1 MTGKKKSGKKA
12 PVKSPNRARKAAGT
26 VKSTEK
32 KNKTEQIKKE
42 APAKR
47 KPGRSTKYDPN
58 THPIM
63 AWVLA
68 VLGKTN
74 KQIAEE
80 LSISTGTLFAWGKA
94 HPEFLSTVK
103 GGKAI
108 ANAKVVEALYGRA
121 VGCKVPEKKIIMN
134 PNGTVRK
141 VVTEKE
147 VLPDVAAI
155 KLWLTN
161 RDPDHWKERI
171 SSEITGPGGKPME
184 VKADLDPET
193 AAILKR
199 LFLAG
204 KI

>member
-1 MTGKKKSGKKA
+1 
-12 PVKSPNRARKAAGT
+12 
-26 VKSTEK
+26 
-32 KNKTEQIKKE
+32 
-42 APAKR
+42 
-47 KPGRSTKYDPN
+47 
-58 THPIM
+58 M

-74 KQIAEE
+74 KEIAEE

-121 VGCKVPEKKIIMN
+121 IGSKVPEKKIIMN
-134 PNGTVRK
+134 PDGTVRK
-141 VVTEKE
+141 EVTEKE